1 MRKFQCLL
9 FVLKRLYICYYMI
22 CMTVLLRQSLNSF
35 TKMQLYNYQGIT
47 YQYIVYARKKI
58 DIFMKCLYSNSFI
71 RLDSPYD

>member
-1 MRKFQCLL
+1 
-9 FVLKRLYICYYMI
+9 
-22 CMTVLLRQSLNSF
+22 MTVLLRQSLNSL